1 MQSAL
6 FFRKFEFRAVKSGKI
21 ILDGLRPAD
30 EPEAS
35 VRPEKNLRRAAL
47 LQQLQKERSKMDSQI
62 MSRSDLLKNLE
73 ISQRVD
79 RILELYYES

>member
-1 MQSAL
+1 MNQN
-6 FFRKFEFRAVKSGKI
+6 KI
-21 ILDGLRPAD
+21 QREDRD
-30 EPEAS
+30 S
-35 VRPEKNLRRAAL
+35 RRAAL

>member
-1 MQSAL
+1 MNQN
-6 FFRKFEFRAVKSGKI
+6 KI
-21 ILDGLRPAD
+21 QR
-30 EPEAS
+30 EARDS
-35 VRPEKNLRRAAL
+35 RRAAL

>member
-1 MQSAL
+1 MNQN
-6 FFRKFEFRAVKSGKI
+6 KI
-21 ILDGLRPAD
+21 QR
-30 EPEAS
+30 EARDS
-35 VRPEKNLRRAAL
+35 RRAAL

-62 MSRSDLLKNLE
+62 MSRSDLLKSLE

>member
-1 MQSAL
+1 MNQDKIL
-6 FFRKFEFRAVKSGKI
+6 RETRKNRK
-21 ILDGLRPAD
+21 
-30 EPEAS
+30 
-35 VRPEKNLRRAAL
+35 AAL
-47 LQQLQKERSKMDSQI
+47 LQQLQEERTKMDSQI

>member
-1 MQSAL
+1 MNQNKIQ
-6 FFRKFEFRAVKSGKI
+6 RKARDS
-21 ILDGLRPAD
+21 
-30 EPEAS
+30 
-35 VRPEKNLRRAAL
+35 RRAAL

>member
-1 MQSAL
+1 MNQN
-6 FFRKFEFRAVKSGKI
+6 KI
-21 ILDGLRPAD
+21 PR
-30 EPEAS
+30 ETRES
-35 VRPEKNLRRAAL
+35 RRAAL

>member
-1 MQSAL
+1 
-6 FFRKFEFRAVKSGKI
+6 
-21 ILDGLRPAD
+21 
-30 EPEAS
+30 
-35 VRPEKNLRRAAL
+35 
-47 LQQLQKERSKMDSQI
+47 MDSQI

>member
-1 MQSAL
+1 MNQN
-6 FFRKFEFRAVKSGKI
+6 KI
-21 ILDGLRPAD
+21 PR
-30 EPEAS
+30 ETRES
-35 VRPEKNLRRAAL
+35 RRAAL
-47 LQQLQKERSKMDSQI
+47 LQQLQEERSKMDSQI

>member
-1 MQSAL
+1 MNQN
-6 FFRKFEFRAVKSGKI
+6 KI
-21 ILDGLRPAD
+21 QR
-30 EPEAS
+30 EARDS
-35 VRPEKNLRRAAL
+35 RRAAL
-47 LQQLQKERSKMDSQI
+47 LQQVQKERSKMDSQI